1 MKAVISKTL
10 AKILANAESRH
21 HLGKLLANGDY
32 EGCIE
37 IDGQRYRLRRIEGSL
52 SSQKHIQ
59 QLEKNAKQI
68 N

>member
-32 EGCIE
+32 EAALRLMVSAIGC
-37 IDGQRYRLRRIEGSL
+37 DGLKVL
-52 SSQKHIQ
+52 
-59 QLEKNAKQI
+59 
-68 N
+68 